1 MRNRLKELLD
11 EGATAFGSQLRLGS
25 PAIAELFG
33 LAGFDFIVIDSEH
46 APQTPTGIQSQL
58 QAIGCTE
65 AAPIVRIP
73 STDPDLIK
81 LYLDMGA
88 MGILAPFVNT
98 AVEAERGGKACRY
111 PPRGTRG
118 WGPSR
123 AAGYGLNPEAYTKES
138 DDLVMF
144 IPIIESA
151 EAVEN
156 IDDILAVETVDT
168 FIIGP
173 VDLSISLGVPFQ
185 FDHPKYAEAENRI
198 LKAAQRTGKPAGA
211 GSPGSQFDTSPVQEQ
226 IAAGIQ
232 VILFGGDEPF
242 LSDACRKVIG
252 EIKKGCG

>member
-1 MRNRLKELLD
+1 MRNNFKQLLRD
-11 EGATAFGSQLRLGS
+11 GKPAFGAQLRLGS

-33 LAGFDFIVIDSEH
+33 LAGYDFIIIDSEH
-46 APQTPTGIQSQL
+46 APQTPKGIQEQL
-58 QAIGCTE
+58 QGAGCTD
-65 AAPIVRIP
+65 ATPIVRIP

-88 MGILAPFVNT
+88 SGILSPFVNT
-98 AVEAERGGKACRY
+98 PEEAERGGRACRY

-123 AAGYGLNPEAYTKES
+123 AAGYGLHAEAYTERS

-144 IPIIESA
+144 MPIIESA

-156 IDDILAVETVDT
+156 IDGILAVESVDT

-185 FDHPKYAEAENRI
+185 FDHPRFIEAEHRI
-198 LKAAQRTGKPAGA
+198 LDAAQSAGKPAGVGVQ
-211 GSPGSQFDTSPVQEQ
+211 GSPFDTSAVREK
-226 IAAGIQ
+226 IAQGFQ
-232 VILFGGDEPF
+232 VILFGGEEPF
-242 LSDACRKVIG
+242 LSAACKKVIE
-252 EIKKGCG
+252 EIKDN